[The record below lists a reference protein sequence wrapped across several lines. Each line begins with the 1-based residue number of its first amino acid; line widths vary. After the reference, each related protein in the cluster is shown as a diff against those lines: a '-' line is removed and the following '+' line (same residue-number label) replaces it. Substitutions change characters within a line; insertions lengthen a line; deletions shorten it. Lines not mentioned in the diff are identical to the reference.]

1 MRWRSGMRTTDIR
14 VMSNLGIRTVRG
26 VTVEMWRELV
36 VSRDLLRA
44 FVARDL
50 LVRYRQALLG
60 VGWTVLSPLLNVLV
74 FSLIFTRVAPIDTG
88 VPYPVYVY
96 AGLWPWTFFA
106 ASLRGATVSLS
117 GNASLVTKVYF
128 AREVLPFS
136 VVLVA
141 LVDFAV
147 AGALL
152 AMLMLWYQ
160 VPVGIAALFLPII
173 VLVHVLFTTGLAL
186 LLSVAN
192 LYWRD
197 TRHVIEAILTVWMFA
212 TSVVYPV
219 ERVGGRIGTVLAL
232 NPMTPIID
240 AYRDV
245 LLYGRMPQPAPF
257 AYAALVALVVFV
269 VAWYRFHRS
278 ELQFAERA

>member
-1 MRWRSGMRTTDIR
+1 M
-14 VMSNLGIRTVRG
+14 RG

-44 FVARDL
+44 FGARDL

-136 VVLVA
+136 AVLVA

-147 AGALL
+147 AGVLL
-152 AMLMLWYQ
+152 AMLMLWYR
-160 VPVGIAALFLPII
+160 VPVGITALFLPVI

-245 LLYGRMPQPAPF
+245 LLYGRMPQPTPF
-257 AYAALVALVVFV
+257 AYAALVALLVFF

-278 ELQFAERA
+278 ELHFAERA

>member
-1 MRWRSGMRTTDIR
+1 
-14 VMSNLGIRTVRG
+14 MSNPTIRTVRG
-26 VTVEMWRELV
+26 VAVEMWRELV

-136 VVLVA
+136 AVLVA

-147 AGALL
+147 AGVLL
-152 AMLMLWYQ
+152 AMLMLWYR
-160 VPVGIAALFLPII
+160 VPVGITALFLPVI

-212 TSVVYPV
+212 TSVVYPI
-219 ERVGGRIGTVLAL
+219 ERVGGRVGTVLAV

-245 LLYGRMPQPAPF
+245 LLYGRLPHPAPF
-257 AYAALVALVVFV
+257 AYAALVALVLFFA
-269 VAWYRFHRS
+269 AWYRFHRS
-278 ELQFAERA
+278 ELHFAERA

>member
-1 MRWRSGMRTTDIR
+1 MRTTDIR
-14 VMSNLGIRTVRG
+14 AMSNPAVRTRRG

-136 VVLVA
+136 AVLVA

-147 AGALL
+147 AGVLL
-152 AMLMLWYQ
+152 AMLMLWYR
-160 VPVGIAALFLPII
+160 VPVGSSALFLPVI

-186 LLSVAN
+186 LLSMAN

-212 TSVVYPV
+212 TSVVYPI
-219 ERVGGRIGTVLAL
+219 ERVGGRVGSVLAL

-245 LLYGRMPQPAPF
+245 LLYGRLPQPAPF
-257 AYAALVALVVFV
+257 AYAALFALVLFFA
-269 VAWYRFHRS
+269 AWHRFHRS
-278 ELQFAERA
+278 ELHFAERA

>member
-1 MRWRSGMRTTDIR
+1 MPKP
-14 VMSNLGIRTVRG
+14 VPRTVRSDAA
-26 VTVEMWRELV
+26 EMWRELV
-36 VSRDLLRA
+36 ASRDLLRA

-60 VGWTVLSPLLNVLV
+60 VGWTVLSPVLNVLL

-88 VPYPVYVY
+88 VPYPVFVY

-106 ASLRGATVSLS
+106 ASIRGATVSLS
-117 GNASLVTKVYF
+117 GNSSLVTKVFF

-136 VVLVA
+136 TVLVA

-147 AGALL
+147 AGVLL
-152 AMLMLWYQ
+152 AALMLWYR
-160 VPVGIAALFLPII
+160 VPIGVTALFLPLI
-173 VLVHVLFTTGLAL
+173 VMVQVIFTTGLAL
-186 LLSVAN
+186 LLAVAN

-197 TRHVIEAILTVWMFA
+197 TRHVIEAVLTAWMFA
-212 TSVVYPV
+212 TSVVYPI
-219 ERVGGRIGTVLAL
+219 ERVGGRIGSALAL

-245 LLYGRMPQPAPF
+245 LLYDRLPAAVPF
-257 AYAALVALVVFV
+257 GYATLVAIVLFV
-269 VAWYRFHRS
+269 AGWYRFHRS
-278 ELQFAERA
+278 EMQFAERA